1 MSRYDDIIGLPHH
14 RSKTHPHM
22 PVADRAAQFAPFA
35 ALAGY
40 GDAVEETARY
50 TEEKLEPDADRL
62 AELDERLCELL
73 QHLDERPKVR
83 VTYFVKD
90 AKKTGGRYVTQS
102 FVIRKVDTYAKILVT
117 EEKNI
122 LLQDIFW
129 LERE

>member
-1 MSRYDDIIGLPHH
+1 MSRYDDIIDLPHH

-22 PVADRAAQFAPFA
+22 PIADRAAQFAPFA
-35 ALAGY
+35 ALTGY

-90 AKKTGGRYVTQS
+90 EKKTGGRYVTQS
-102 FVIRKVDTYAKILVT
+102 FVIRKVDTYAKILVKKK
-117 EEKNI
+117 KNPP
-122 LLQDIFW
+122 LQDFFGG
-129 LERE
+129 EGK

>member
-22 PVADRAAQFAPFA
+22 SVADRAAQFAPFA
-35 ALAGY
+35 ALTGY

-90 AKKTGGRYVTQS
+90 EKKTGGRYVTQS

-117 EEKNI
+117 EENNI
-122 LLQDIFW
+122 PLQDIFW

>member
-1 MSRYDDIIGLPHH
+1 M
-14 RSKTHPHM
+14 
-22 PVADRAAQFAPFA
+22 
-35 ALAGY
+35 
-40 GDAVEETARY
+40 EETARY

-90 AKKTGGRYVTQS
+90 EKKTGGRYVTQS

-122 LLQDIFW
+122 PLQDIF
-129 LERE
+129 LAGTGITVKVVFRRPAPQNIAARGAFLHDFGAKRG

>member
-35 ALAGY
+35 ALTGY

-73 QHLDERPKVR
+73 QHLDGRPKVR

-122 LLQDIFW
+122 PLQDIFW

>member
-22 PVADRAAQFAPFA
+22 SVADRAAQFAPFA
-35 ALAGY
+35 ALTGY

-102 FVIRKVDTYAKILVT
+102 FVIKKVDTYAKILVT

-122 LLQDIFW
+122 PLQDIFW

>member
-22 PVADRAAQFAPFA
+22 SVADRAAQFAPFA
-35 ALAGY
+35 ALTGY
-40 GDAVEETARY
+40 GDAVEETERY

-90 AKKTGGRYVTQS
+90 EKKTGGRYVTQS

-122 LLQDIFW
+122 PLQDIFW